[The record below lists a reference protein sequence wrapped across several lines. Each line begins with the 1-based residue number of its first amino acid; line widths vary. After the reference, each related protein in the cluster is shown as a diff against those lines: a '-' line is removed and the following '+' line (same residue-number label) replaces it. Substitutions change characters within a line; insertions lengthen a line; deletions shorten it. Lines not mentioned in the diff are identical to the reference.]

1 MVNQEGP
8 RLKSSGCDSISPPSN
23 VQNRRTQHSR
33 RETEAQRGMGL
44 ISGHPRLLAT
54 SPTSSPLWLRQSV
67 VCAKLWHPAP
77 TNPHQPPGF
86 PPDSSFRPWAGTQA
100 PFPRGRD
107 AGHPPQNAMFP
118 SSFHLPSKVSS
129 PQSLEDPPTEALA
142 GQALIAAPPPF
153 SSLPDSLLVPPSL
166 LRN

>member
-1 MVNQEGP
+1 MRVTQPGMGTFLAGPSPMVNQEGP

-86 PPDSSFRPWAGTQA
+86 PLLTA
-100 PFPRGRD
+100 PSGPGLGPKLLSPEAETLATPLRM
-107 AGHPPQNAMFP
+107 PC
-118 SSFHLPSKVSS
+118 SHLPSISQARYHLPRAWKI
-129 PQSLEDPPTEALA
+129 PQQRLWQGKP
-142 GQALIAAPPPF
+142 
-153 SSLPDSLLVPPSL
+153 
-166 LRN
+166 